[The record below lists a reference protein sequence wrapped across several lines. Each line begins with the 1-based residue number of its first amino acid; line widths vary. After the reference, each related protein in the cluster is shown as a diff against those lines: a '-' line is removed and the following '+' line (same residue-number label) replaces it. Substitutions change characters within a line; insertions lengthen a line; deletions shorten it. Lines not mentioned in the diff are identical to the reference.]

1 MPFSRNALFCECL
14 HRSLDNSKSYLSIAL
29 KFCVQFYK
37 CLSYILLF
45 FWSLLWIF
53 FLNLT
58 FFIKLSNFGKAKK
71 KKRFMFPVTCP
82 KWKFRVDRHQ
92 PFFFYLFFSPRSQKP
107 HQIKKMLTF
116 RTFLFRNC
124 LQNSYI
130 FIFVLESPHQ
140 MKKFLTFR
148 TILFQN
154 CLQIS

>member
-1 MPFSRNALFCECL
+1 MKVRIAVKINYPAFGKNLSTKSTYIVVAPYVSDMDSLLKSRAMLTFC
-14 HRSLDNSKSYLSIAL
+14 KSYLPI
-29 KFCVQFYK
+29 
-37 CLSYILLF
+37 
-45 FWSLLWIF
+45 
-53 FLNLT
+53 
-58 FFIKLSNFGKAKK
+58 
-71 KKRFMFPVTCP
+71 
-82 KWKFRVDRHQ
+82 
-92 PFFFYLFFSPRSQKP
+92 FSPRSQKP

-154 CLQIS
+154 CLQISQFFIFVLKSRKKRLGSGGFRDWGRVTGNMNLFFLAL

>member
-1 MPFSRNALFCECL
+1 MKCQTIERNM
-14 HRSLDNSKSYLSIAL
+14 SLNSYS
-29 KFCVQFYK
+29 
-37 CLSYILLF
+37 
-45 FWSLLWIF
+45 SLWQKHF
-53 FLNLT
+53 D
-58 FFIKLSNFGKAKK
+58 KAKK
-71 KKRFMFPVTCP
+71 KKVHVSRNMP

-92 PFFFYLFFSPRSQKP
+92 PFFFFLPFFSPRSQKP

-154 CLQIS
+154 CLQISQFFIFVLKSRKKRLGSGGFGDWGRVTGNMNLFFFLPNVSL